1 MISRFLKILRRLQI
15 LPSNFQL
22 LNLSFSCLLS
32 PLQGY
37 CYAAGMAQL
46 EDGNFYAAAP
56 VAEEAGDVN
65 ALAGGQQVEKASDE
79 SASKTDWEHFQKRMI
94 VLLAATVHVR
104 PGGGFIYKDDHEEM
118 IMQDAARLQLG
129 SGLVCPTLGS
139 VARSLRT

>member
-22 LNLSFSCLLS
+22 LNLSFSFVSSLLS

-65 ALAGGQQVEKASDE
+65 AFAGGQQVEKASDE

-94 VLLAATVHVR
+94 VLAATVHVR
-104 PGGGFIYKDDHEEM
+104 PGGDSSTRM
-118 IMQDAARLQLG
+118 TTR
-129 SGLVCPTLGS
+129 
-139 VARSLRT
+139 R